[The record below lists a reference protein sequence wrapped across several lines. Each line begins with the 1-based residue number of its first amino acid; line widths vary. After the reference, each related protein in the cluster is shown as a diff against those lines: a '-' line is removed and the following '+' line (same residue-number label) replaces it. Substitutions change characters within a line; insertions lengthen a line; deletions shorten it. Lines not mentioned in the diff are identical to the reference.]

1 MSGPLQPGDL
11 PGELA
16 ADGGTTAA
24 AAAPAPMPQPP
35 LPHADGPAAHAADL
49 RGAEPRLGMLEALDR
64 NNLIVARLTVNRWPV
79 TVGRALDCDLVLD
92 DPHVAPHHLRLD
104 RAAQGGDVSAQV
116 LDSRN
121 GVHLGLHRHASGA
134 QFNWTARQDLRLGLL
149 KLNLRLAD
157 TPLAPEQALPTF
169 PWGRTGGT
177 ALLVVAL
184 AVWQMVLLWY
194 GSADTEKFA
203 QGVPLRLGGLLGV
216 LLVWSLLWALATK
229 IFTGQAHFW
238 RHVRI
243 FSAVVLLD
251 GVVNGLVHLL
261 AFMFS
266 LEWLARL
273 DLVVSAVVVSL
284 GLYRQLTVVSPHHQ
298 RGMRIAMTTLF
309 LLAMAGLL
317 GNNWLQTKRLLSQR
331 QLSSLFPP
339 SWRVAPAVP
348 VPQFINESKALKQ
361 RLDQRLRENQSGDG
375 PDDNAN
381 DD

>member
-1 MSGPLQPGDL
+1 MSGPLQPEDL
-11 PGELA
+11 PGNQA
-16 ADGGTTAA
+16 TTGLEPVTQEALS
-24 AAAPAPMPQPP
+24 PASQS
-35 LPHADGPAAHAADL
+35 ASATTDL
-49 RGAEPRLGMLEALDR
+49 RGAAPRLAMLEALDR

-104 RAAQGGDVSAQV
+104 RAADGGPISAQV
-116 LDSRN
+116 LDTRN
-121 GVHLGLHRHASGA
+121 GVQLGLHRHPSGD
-134 QFNWTARQDLRLGLL
+134 QFNWTAQQDLRLGLL

-157 TPLAPEQALPTF
+157 APLLPEQAMPTF

-177 ALLVVAL
+177 ALLVVVL
-184 AVWQMVLLWY
+184 AIWQLVLLWY

-216 LLVWSLLWALATK
+216 LMVWCLLWALATK
-229 IFTGQAHFW
+229 IFAGQAHFW

-251 GVVNGLVHLL
+251 GVVNGLAHLL

-273 DLVVSAVVVSL
+273 DLLISAFIVTL
-284 GLYRQLTVVSPHHQ
+284 GIYRQLTVVSPHHQ
-298 RGMRIAMTTLF
+298 RGMRIAMTTIF
-309 LLAMAGLL
+309 LLAMTGLL

-331 QLSSLFPP
+331 HLSSLFPP
-339 SWRVAPAVP
+339 TWRVAPAIP
-348 VPQFINESKALKQ
+348 VSQFMDESKALKQ
-361 RLDQRLRENQSGDG
+361 RLDQRLREKQNGEG
-375 PDDNAN
+375 N
-381 DD
+381 DDAAGDD

>member
-1 MSGPLQPGDL
+1 MSGPLQPEDL
-11 PGELA
+11 PGDRA
-16 ADGGTTAA
+16 ADAGGT
-24 AAAPAPMPQPP
+24 APAPAPVPEAP
-35 LPHADGPAAHAADL
+35 PAAASDL
-49 RGAEPRLGMLEALDR
+49 RGTAPRLAMLEALDR

-104 RAAQGGDVSAQV
+104 RAADGGPVSAQV
-116 LDSRN
+116 LDTRN
-121 GVHLGLHRHASGA
+121 GVQLGLHRHPSGD
-134 QFNWTARQDLRLGLL
+134 QFSWTTQQDLRLGLL

-157 TPLAPEQALPTF
+157 APLVPEQAMPTF

-177 ALLVVAL
+177 ALLVAVL
-184 AVWQMVLLWY
+184 AIWQLVLLWY
-194 GSADTEKFA
+194 GSVDADKFA

-216 LLVWSLLWALATK
+216 LMVWCLLWALATK
-229 IFTGQAHFW
+229 IFSGQAHFW

-243 FSAVVLLD
+243 FSTVVLLD
-251 GVVNGLVHLL
+251 GVVNGLAHLL

-273 DLVVSAVVVSL
+273 DLLISAVIVTL
-284 GLYRQLTVVSPHHQ
+284 GIYRQLTVVSPHHQ
-298 RGMRIAMTTLF
+298 RGMRIAMTTIF

-348 VPQFINESKALKQ
+348 VSQFMDENKALKQ
-361 RLDQRLRENQSGDG
+361 RLDQRLREKQNGEG
-375 PDDNAN
+375 N
-381 DD
+381 DDAAGDD